1 MHSSPPTLWL
11 ASAAVALL
19 LATALGACEGARPS
33 NPYASGGAGGE
44 GGGAGGGGD
53 EPGLGGPCVE
63 DAQCD
68 DGVACSFDRCDLE
81 IGRCRFTPDQ
91 SLCED
96 GVYCNG
102 AELCDLKKGC
112 QPGPPTSCSDD
123 NPCTIDACVESTRS
137 CTRTPRDVD
146 GDGDPDVHC
155 GGGDCN
161 DLDPAVSSLL
171 DEICDNGLD
180 DDCSGAVDETPC
192 IAPEHDTCSDP
203 RIVSASGSFTIS
215 TAGATNDYATSCGPA
230 SPTRRDV
237 VLAIVPPAGAP
248 VDVVVRARASNA
260 EVALTAASQC
270 SDPASEFA
278 CSPSYLRASG
288 GFVSRLRARSVG
300 GGASPAAIPVY
311 VTTGG
316 PTQVLVD
323 VSFEP
328 ASSAP
333 TNETCGGPA
342 PIVEGSPL
350 AVEIVDASV
359 DLATSCQVATGELV
373 YAFSLSEPRD
383 VNLYASSLDGDGQPA
398 LSLRTEACALA
409 EDELACNRAS
419 TAQIFRRALPAGEH
433 RVAVAA
439 SAPTQ
444 LSVLL
449 LTSPPSA
456 PPDDESCSSSALLDH
471 GVTRDVVFDA
481 HQDDHDLG
489 CIGPSRDAAYRL
501 ELTQK
506 SDVLLVQRLS
516 ASDAGSIALA
526 TEPCTEDELVAC
538 TLGSQSPVRL
548 RRRGLLAGERRVVAE
563 SLFGLPQ
570 QLTAFVRPSTPT
582 SFVLF
587 ADGCADAQPIPVTGG
602 FFQGNTSSATAD
614 FSAGCDQSGGPAFGA
629 PEQLLRLELAE
640 ARRVVLDATGS
651 SYPVLLDVRKGPSC
665 PGTEV
670 PLGCTIST
678 STRPAYLD
686 LTLAAGVYFV
696 QVDGVAGATG
706 AWTLDVHV
714 ALP

>member
-1 MHSSPPTLWL
+1 
-11 ASAAVALL
+11 VA
-19 LATALGACEGARPS
+19 R
-33 NPYASGGAGGE
+33 
-44 GGGAGGGGD
+44 
-53 EPGLGGPCVE
+53 
-63 DAQCD
+63 DA
-68 DGVACSFDRCDLE
+68 
-81 IGRCRFTPDQ
+81 
-91 SLCED
+91 
-96 GVYCNG
+96 
-102 AELCDLKKGC
+102 
-112 QPGPPTSCSDD
+112 
-123 NPCTIDACVESTRS
+123 
-137 CTRTPRDVD
+137 D

-171 DEICDNGLD
+171 VEICDNGVD
-180 DDCSGAVDETPC
+180 DDCDGAVDEAPC
-192 IAPEHDTCSDP
+192 TSPEHDTCSDP
-203 RIVSASGSFTIS
+203 RIVDASSSFTIS
-215 TAGATNDYATSCGPA
+215 TAGATNDYATSCSPA

-237 VLAIVPPAGAP
+237 VLAIVPPPGAP
-248 VDVVVRARASNA
+248 IDVVVRARASNA
-260 EVALTAASQC
+260 EVALAVATQC
-270 SDPASEFA
+270 SDPASELA
-278 CSPSYLRASG
+278 CSPSYARASG
-288 GFVSRLRARSVG
+288 GFVSRVRARSVG

-328 ASSAP
+328 ASTAP
-333 TNETCGGPA
+333 SNETCGSAA
-342 PIVEGSPL
+342 PLVEGSPL
-350 AVEIVDASV
+350 AVEIVDAQV
-359 DLATSCQVATGELV
+359 DLATSCQPATGELV
-373 YAFSLSEPRD
+373 YAFTLSEPRD
-383 VNLYASSLDGDGQPA
+383 VNLYATSLDGDGQPA
-398 LSLRTEACALA
+398 ISLRTEACALA
-409 EDELACNRAS
+409 EDELACNRAT
-419 TAQIFRRALPAGEH
+419 TAQIFERALPAGEH

-439 SAPTQ
+439 SAPTD
-444 LSVLL
+444 LGVLL
-449 LTSPPSA
+449 VTSPPSD
-456 PPDDESCSSSALLDH
+456 PPDDESCSSSAFLAH

-516 ASDAGSIALA
+516 ASDTGSIALA
-526 TEPCTEDELVAC
+526 TEPCTEAELVAC
-538 TLGSQSPVRL
+538 ALGSQSPVRL

-563 SLFGLPQ
+563 SLQGLPQ

-587 ADGCADAQPIPVTGG
+587 ADGCADAQSIPPAGG

-640 ARRVVLDATGS
+640 TRRVVLDATGS
-651 SYPVLLDVRKGPSC
+651 SYPVLLDVRKGPTC

-686 LTLAAGVYFV
+686 LTLTPGVYFV
-696 QVDGVAGATG
+696 QVDGVAGAKG